1 MRTTRRDV
9 LGLAAACLLACA
21 VFAAY
26 HFYLRGVM
34 LGSGLRLGAVRPG
47 NTVYRMVPLYIHARP
62 RLKTG
67 LLIASAVVAAFIWWL
82 RRSLVQAE
90 SLPAAPNGT
99 APTKRGYPVH
109 AGTLPA
115 GSPSGQRFAIAA
127 LFVAWQIT
135 IAISVA
141 LIDGGLAV
149 LWKPYQEYRASD
161 YIGAVERIESPRAFL
176 RDYPRWMPG
185 LPLHCRHHPPGG
197 SLLLWC
203 VAQVFGPGPF
213 WASLA
218 TIALTG
224 LAAPAVYLLAG
235 EVLHEAGARLAAAL
249 FVLAPNVVSY
259 SATCMDAVFMVPLV
273 WSFFFLYRGRRTS
286 PLANGTAGGLAAALA
301 ALMTF
306 SASFVALWAV
316 VLLVVTALFDRT
328 RLRNVAV
335 TLTAAVGAACVFYG
349 VLYAVAGYEPLAV
362 LRQAFAG
369 QDEVMKGRGHSSL
382 RQSAHFAVA
391 NLTAFLFCSGL
402 PVVWWWARQTGRE
415 LRRATSS
422 PARWLLLSFCTT
434 LLLVDLAPLYTL
446 ETERIWIFLV
456 GFLAIG
462 AAARLARGGASLA
475 ASPLVLA
482 TLAIEAGQT
491 ILMEVLFE
499 WRW

>member
-1 MRTTRRDV
+1 MKTRREV
-9 LGLAAACLLACA
+9 RCLAAVCLLACA
-21 VFAAY
+21 AFGAY

-47 NTVYRMVPLYIHARP
+47 SSVYRIVPLYIHARP

-67 LLIASAVVAAFIWWL
+67 VLIAAAVVTVFIWWL
-82 RRSLVQAE
+82 RRRLMEAE
-90 SLPAAPNGT
+90 SLPAARNGT
-99 APTKRGYPVH
+99 QSVLG
-109 AGTLPA
+109 GTMPA
-115 GSPSGQRFAIAA
+115 ASPSGRRFAVAA
-127 LFVAWQIT
+127 SFAAWQMA
-135 IAISVA
+135 IAVAVA
-141 LIDGGLAV
+141 LIDGGIAV
-149 LWKPYQEYRASD
+149 LWKPYQEYQASD
-161 YIGAVERIESPRAFL
+161 YIGAVERIESPGAFL
-176 RDYPRWMPG
+176 RDYPRLMPG

-197 SLLLWC
+197 PLVLWC
-203 VAQVFGPGPF
+203 VAQLFGPGPF
-213 WASLA
+213 AASLA
-218 TIALTG
+218 TIALAG
-224 LAAPAVYLLAG
+224 LAAPAVYFLAG
-235 EVLHEAGARLAAAL
+235 EVLHEGGARLAAAL

-273 WSFFFLYRGRRTS
+273 WSFFFLYRGRRLS
-286 PLANGTAGGLAAALA
+286 PLAHGIAGGVTAALA

-306 SASFVALWAV
+306 SASFVALWAI

-335 TLTAAVGAACVFYG
+335 TLAAAVAAALVFYG
-349 VLYAVAGYEPLAV
+349 VLYAVSGYEPSAV

-391 NLTAFLFCSGL
+391 NLVAFLFCSGL
-402 PVVWWWARQTGRE
+402 PVVWWWARQTGLE
-415 LRRATSS
+415 LRRAASG
-422 PARWLLLSFCTT
+422 PARWLLISFCAT
-434 LLLVDLAPLYTL
+434 LLLVDVAPLYTL

-462 AAARLARGGASLA
+462 AAAWLARDGASLA
-475 ASPLVLA
+475 ASRLVLA

-491 ILMEVLFE
+491 IVMEVLFE